1 MSRVGRALGA
11 LDAGLRAAG
20 WALENPLQ
28 PLSGERLLSTVSSPD
43 EIWYE
48 DGRRRRDPLT
58 VGVVYRAA
66 QIISSMVAGCP
77 IEVTDT
83 RTNEELPFAPVQR
96 PLTGP
101 TAFEL
106 WQTTVLHMMLWG
118 NAFLRKGYDR
128 RGVLQVLIPIH
139 PGRVVVRYDDASV
152 EQGLPF
158 AKRFEIDGKVELT
171 PEQVMH
177 IPNMSVDG
185 ILGVS
190 VVGNMRR
197 LFDIAVSAE
206 LAADKMFE
214 RGMLSSGFLTT
225 EQKLTADSANTL
237 KSRWRARVQG
247 IDNAADVAILDQGM
261 KFEQLSMHPKDAQFL
276 ESRQFTR
283 SELAM
288 LLGVPGWMVN
298 DAESERSGRLTEQ
311 QWKAMVLATI
321 KPYTDP
327 ISQRI
332 ERELLSPFECATF
345 DLDELMAADAAARA
359 QFYNLGITG
368 GWLVPNEAR
377 EEEGLPPV
385 AWGDEPYLPFNTSA
399 GAQEAD
405 KAEDAAEPADDE
417 GTAA

>member
-1 MSRVGRALGA
+1 MSVLGK
-11 LDAGLRAAG
+11 LDSLVRGAGFQ
-20 WALENPLQ
+20 LENPVN
-28 PLSGERLLSTVSSPD
+28 PLSGERLLSTISSPD

-58 VGVVYRAA
+58 VGVVYRSA
-66 QIISSMVAGCP
+66 QIIASMVAGCP
-77 IEVTDT
+77 IEVRDN
-83 RTNEELPFAPVQR
+83 RTGEELPFAPVQR
-96 PLTGP
+96 PLIGP

-118 NAFLRKGYDR
+118 SAFLRKGYTKT
-128 RGVLQVLIPIH
+128 GLQVLIPVH
-139 PGRVVVRYDDASV
+139 PGRVEVLIDDTTLD
-152 EQGLPF
+152 GIPF
-158 AKRFEIDGKVELT
+158 AKVFRVDGKVILT
-171 PEQVMH
+171 NREIMH
-177 IPNMSVDG
+177 IPGLSADG
-185 ILGVS
+185 ILGIS

-197 LFDIAVSAE
+197 LFDITVSAE
-206 LAADKMFE
+206 LAADKIYE

-225 EQKLTADSANTL
+225 DAILPPDQAETL
-237 KSRWRARVQG
+237 KARWRAKVQG
-247 IDNAADVAILDQGM
+247 IDNAADVAILDRGLKYQ
-261 KFEQLSMHPKDAQFL
+261 QLSMSPADAQFL
-276 ESRQFTR
+276 QTRQFQR

-327 ISQRI
+327 IAQRI
-332 ERELLSPFECATF
+332 DRELLSPFETARF
-345 DLDELMAADAAARA
+345 DLDELMQADAAARA

-385 AWGDEPYLPFNTSA
+385 EWGDVPYLPFNTSA
-399 GAQEAD
+399 DAQKP
-405 KAEDAAEPADDE
+405 KATGGDTGDGSD
-417 GTAA
+417 GGMD